1 LFFVFKFQAN
11 LTLIIKPKMKTKS
24 ILLVLLML
32 AMTSFFSCTKDD
44 TGSVSGSTINYV
56 IKATY
61 DNPQDHSGMTNAEV
75 THLALTTPSG
85 SNSVSE
91 NSTTPISIGSDWGKY
106 KSGMTVTATCES
118 VLSHV
123 TVTVEIWRDGVLWKH
138 QTVLGSANYTDV
150 TVTGAL

>member
-1 LFFVFKFQAN
+1 
-11 LTLIIKPKMKTKS
+11 MKTKS
-24 ILLVLLML
+24 ILLVLLMFI
-32 AMTSFFSCTKDD
+32 MTLFFSCKKDD
-44 TGSVSGSTINYV
+44 SGSVSGSTINYI

-61 DNPQDHSGMTNAEV
+61 DNPQDHGGLTNAEV

-91 NSTTPISIGSDWGKY
+91 NATTPMSIGKDWGKY